1 MSTPTIT
8 SKETMTAGFP
18 PIIQSISGTPTLGDL
33 FRAYRH
39 LMYCAQ
45 SQFTAFHPLNWL
57 FLVVP
62 PNMWDMHST
71 EAHPAPPANPGAAPN
86 YGIIG
91 TPLDIINAKDTYNT
105 ANKNFQED
113 ANMNRALTER
123 FLSLFATEHAQAYY
137 NLLLADPGRRF
148 GTTFT
153 YFYELF
159 GTRDEREIEVNR
171 DSMKA
176 PWNPQSGFQALKAR
190 FMDAIAVAAFADSPI
205 SPSDVLNMLLAV
217 ILATGVFQ
225 LEYTEWHALPTAQH
239 TILIAWDWW
248 AKKVLMRLKFQ
259 KVAGNMN
266 RGMEYGN
273 SAVAGSNEELDGV
286 IEDFAQGH
294 AATQSTIQNLSQGFP
309 ELRAQMQQQCN
320 MIAQLQQ
327 QLAFSTQQTQQGSGN
342 WSNNNNNNSNSNRGN
357 SNNNRGRTNNN
368 NGNRS
373 GGNNRNRGSNTSWN
387 RGGNSTNNG
396 GNSNSN
402 VAAPVRFKFNRTAFP
417 ADTRTNEEI
426 FYCYT
431 HGWDRGH
438 NSNSCGSPCPHHNS
452 TAATHVGTN
461 GNPRFSERTVAPSSR
476 GLIGYVQA
484 KAMTTGA
491 TCAVQQPRAPAW
503 QANSMRMTPAMMAPA
518 VQQPMMAPVQ
528 MQAQSQPQQQMM
540 TQPAQP
546 MMQQQPQQLWAMSA
560 NGNMVPYQPNNGN
573 MNGNGMGMGGNNA
586 GPFF

>member
-1 MSTPTIT
+1 
-8 SKETMTAGFP
+8 MTAGFP
-18 PIIQSISGTPTLGDL
+18 PIIQSITGTPTLGDL

-45 SQFTAFHPLNWL
+45 SQFTAYHALNWL

-62 PNMWDMHST
+62 PNMWDMHSV
-71 EAHPAPPANPGAAPN
+71 EAHPAPPENPGAAPN
-86 YGIIG
+86 YGLIG
-91 TPLDIINAKDTYNT
+91 TPLDIINAKDTYNNK
-105 ANKNFQED
+105 NKNFQED

-137 NLLLADPGRRF
+137 QLLLADPGRRF

-176 PWNPQSGFQALKAR
+176 PWNPQSGFQVLKAR
-190 FMDAIAVAAFADSPI
+190 FMDAIAVAAFADAPI
-205 SPSDVLNMLLAV
+205 RPSDVLNMLLAV

-225 LEYTEWHALPTAQH
+225 LEYTEWHALPAARR

-259 KVAGNMN
+259 KVAGNMS

-273 SAVAGSNEELDGV
+273 GAVTGANEELDGV

-309 ELRAQMQQQCN
+309 ELRAQMQQQSN
-320 MIAQLQQ
+320 MISQLQQ
-327 QLAFSTQQTQQGSGN
+327 QLAFGAQQSQQNNGN
-342 WSNNNNNNSNSNRGN
+342 WSSGRSNDSNNNNNYNSNRGSN
-357 SNNNRGRTNNN
+357 NNNNRGRPNNN
-368 NGNRS
+368 NGNRG
-373 GGNNRNRGSNTSWN
+373 GGNNRGRGNGNNWN
-387 RGGNSTNNG
+387 SGNNSNNG
-396 GNSNSN
+396 GNNSN
-402 VAAPVRFKFNRTAFP
+402 NATAPLRFRFNRTAFP
-417 ADTRTNEEI
+417 ADTRSNEEI

-438 NSNSCGSPCPHHNS
+438 NSNSCTRACPNHNNS
-452 TAATHVGTN
+452 AVTHVGTG
-461 GNPRFSERTVAPSSR
+461 GNPANSGRTVAPSTR
-476 GLIGYVQA
+476 GLVGFAQA
-484 KAMTTGA
+484 RAMATG
-491 TCAVQQPRAPAW
+491 TVQQARTPAW
-503 QANSMRMTPAMMAPA
+503 QANSMMMTPAMMAPA
-518 VQQPMMAPVQ
+518 IQQPMMAPMA
-528 MQAQSQPQQQMM
+528 MQAQSQQQQQMM
-540 TQPAQP
+540 PQPTQP
-546 MMQQQPQQLWAMSA
+546 MMQQQPQQLWAMNAS
-560 NGNMVPYQPNNGN
+560 GNMVPYQPNNGN

-586 GPFF
+586 GSFF

>member
-1 MSTPTIT
+1 
-8 SKETMTAGFP
+8 MTAGFP
-18 PIIQSISGTPTLGDL
+18 PIIQSITGTPTLGDL

-45 SQFTAFHPLNWL
+45 SQFTAYHALNWL
-57 FLVVP
+57 YLVVP
-62 PNMWDMHST
+62 PNMWDMHSV
-71 EAHPAPPANPGAAPN
+71 EAHPAPPENPGAAPN

-91 TPLDIINAKDTYNT
+91 TPLDIINAKDTYNNK
-105 ANKNFQED
+105 NKNFQED

-137 NLLLADPGRRF
+137 QLLLADPGRRF

-190 FMDAIAVAAFADSPI
+190 FMDAIAVAAFADAPI
-205 SPSDVLNMLLAV
+205 RASDVLNMLLAV

-225 LEYTEWHALPTAQH
+225 LEYTEWHALPAAKR

-273 SAVAGSNEELDGV
+273 SAVAGANEELDGV

-309 ELRAQMQQQCN
+309 ELRAQMQQQSN
-320 MIAQLQQ
+320 MISQLQQ
-327 QLAFSTQQTQQGSGN
+327 QLAFGAQQTQQNNGN
-342 WSNNNNNNSNSNRGN
+342 WSSGNNNNNYNSNRGN
-357 SNNNRGRTNNN
+357 SNNNRGRSNNN
-368 NGNRS
+368 NGNR
-373 GGNNRNRGSNTSWN
+373 GAGNNRGRGNGNNWN
-387 RGGNSTNNG
+387 RGGNSNNNG
-396 GNSNSN
+396 GNNN
-402 VAAPVRFKFNRTAFP
+402 NNATAPLKFTFNRNAFP

-438 NSNSCGSPCPHHNS
+438 NSNSCTNACPNHNNS
-452 TAATHVGTN
+452 AVTHVGTG

-476 GLIGYVQA
+476 GLVGYVQA
-484 KAMTTGA
+484 RAMATG
-491 TCAVQQPRAPAW
+491 AVQQARAPAW
-503 QANSMRMTPAMMAPA
+503 QANSMMMTPAMMAPA
-518 VQQPMMAPVQ
+518 VQQPMMAPMQ
-528 MQAQSQPQQQMM
+528 MQAQSQQQQQMM

-560 NGNMVPYQPNNGN
+560 SGNMVPYQPNNGN